1 MREEI
6 RFYVCLV
13 LGYSLMM
20 IGIWI
25 PPVGIISNSV
35 IIASGILLCIGA
47 LSIGI
52 DLKGIIHEIR
62 VMREDNRKWLNEE
75 KELRDD
81 RDREPGDRT

>member
-1 MREEI
+1 MKQEI
-6 RFYVCLV
+6 RFYVCMI

-35 IIASGILLCIGA
+35 IIAAGIVLCIGA

-52 DLKGIIHEIR
+52 DVKGIIHEIR
-62 VMREDNRKWLNEE
+62 LMKEDDDRKLLNEG
-75 KELRDD
+75 KELGD
-81 RDREPGDRT
+81 DREPGDRA